1 MNSLLVMV
9 VTFALYILAYNL
21 YGKKLGSKVFELA
34 TKNITPAEKHNDGVD
49 YVPTNKFIL
58 AGHHFTSIAGTGP
71 IVGPVL
77 GVIWGWVPALLWVVF
92 GSIFAGAV
100 HDFGALVLSMRHDGR
115 SIGDITGTVVNPRTR
130 SLFFLIIFFCLW
142 IVIAIFA
149 ILMANLFVQYPQCV
163 FPIWIEIV
171 IAMTL
176 SWYLYEKKGSLLVGS
191 IAAIVAMYVTI
202 WIGLFIPVALSKA
215 AWLII
220 IMIYVF
226 FASTMPVQRL
236 LQPRDYINALELG
249 VAMILLIV
257 GIIVRPLPIVA
268 PAVIS
273 APAGAPPIFPFLFIT
288 IACGAISGFHCLV
301 SSGTSSKQ
309 IDKEP
314 NALAVGYGGM
324 LLEAA
329 LATLVIIAVTTG
341 VSKEAWLT
349 TYANYAKVPTLPTF
363 AEGGARIVET
373 LGISKAMSLN
383 ILAVF
388 MVSFASTTIDTATRL
403 QRYVISE
410 FGDSIGQKWLDNKYI
425 AAGIAVV
432 SAYLLA
438 FRGSANVL
446 WPLFGATNQ
455 LLAGLAL
462 LTITVYL
469 AENSKPTQYTMIP
482 MIFMIFITTWGMVAN
497 LLSYMAKGNMLLSII
512 DGVIIVLEIWMI
524 VEAITVLGKVK
535 QGRLGQ
541 PNMKA

>member
-1 MNSLLVMV
+1 VNSLLVMV

-115 SIGDITGTVVNPRTR
+115 SIGDITGSVVNPRTR
-130 SLFFLIIFFCLW
+130 SLFFLIIFFGLW

-163 FPIWIEIV
+163 FPIWIEIA
-171 IAMTL
+171 IAMAL
-176 SWYLYEKKGSLLVGS
+176 SWYLYEKKGSLLIGS
-191 IAAIVAMYVTI
+191 IVAIVLMYLTI
-202 WIGLFIPVALSKA
+202 WIGLYIPVALSKA
-215 AWLII
+215 AWIII
-220 IMIYVF
+220 IMIYIF

-268 PAVIS
+268 PAVVS
-273 APAGAPPIFPFLFIT
+273 SPAGAPSMFPFLFIT
-288 IACGAISGFHCLV
+288 IACGAISGFHSLV

-314 NALAVGYGGM
+314 SALAVGYGGM

-373 LGISKAMSLN
+373 LGISRAMALN

-432 SAYLLA
+432 SAYLMA
-438 FRGSANVL
+438 FRGSANVI

-455 LLAGLAL
+455 LIAGLAL
-462 LTITVYL
+462 LTVTVYL
-469 AENSKPTQYTMIP
+469 AENNKPTVYTMIP
-482 MIFMIFITTWGMVAN
+482 MIFMVFMTTWGMVGNFRNYLAAGN
-497 LLSYMAKGNMLLSII
+497 TLLAVI
-512 DGVIIVLEIWMI
+512 DGIIIVLELWMI
-524 VEAITVLGKVK
+524 VEAVNVLGRVR
-535 QGRLGQ
+535 QGQLGQ
-541 PNMKA
+541 PNVRA

>member
-77 GVIWGWVPALLWVVF
+77 GVIWGWVPALLWVVL

-115 SIGDITGTVVNPRTR
+115 SIGDITGSVVNPRTR
-130 SLFFLIIFFCLW
+130 SLFFLIIFFGLW

-163 FPIWIEIV
+163 FPIWIEIA
-171 IAMTL
+171 IAMAL
-176 SWYLYEKKGSLLVGS
+176 SWYLYEKKGSLLIGS
-191 IAAIVAMYVTI
+191 IVAIVLMYLTI
-202 WIGLFIPVALSKA
+202 WIGLYIPVALSKA
-215 AWLII
+215 AWIII
-220 IMIYVF
+220 IMIYIF

-268 PAVIS
+268 PAVVS
-273 APAGAPPIFPFLFIT
+273 SPAGAPSMFPFLFIT
-288 IACGAISGFHCLV
+288 IACGAISGFHSLV

-314 NALAVGYGGM
+314 SALAVGYGGM

-373 LGISKAMSLN
+373 LGISRAMALN

-432 SAYLLA
+432 SAYLMA
-438 FRGSANVL
+438 FRGSANVI

-455 LLAGLAL
+455 LIAGLAL
-462 LTITVYL
+462 LTVTVYL
-469 AENSKPTQYTMIP
+469 AENNKPTVYTMIP
-482 MIFMIFITTWGMVAN
+482 MIFMVFMTTWGMVGNFRNYLAAGN
-497 LLSYMAKGNMLLSII
+497 TLLAVI
-512 DGVIIVLEIWMI
+512 DGIIIVLEVWMI
-524 VEAITVLGKVK
+524 VEAVNVLGRVR
-535 QGRLGQ
+535 QGQLGQ
-541 PNMKA
+541 PNVRA

>member
-115 SIGDITGTVVNPRTR
+115 SIGDITGSVVNPRTR

-163 FPIWIEIV
+163 FPIWIEIA
-171 IAMTL
+171 IAMGL
-176 SWYLYEKKGSLLVGS
+176 SWYLYEKKGSLLIGS
-191 IAAIVAMYVTI
+191 IVAIVLMYLTI
-202 WIGLFIPVALSKA
+202 WIGLYIPVALSKA
-215 AWLII
+215 TWMII
-220 IMIYVF
+220 IMIYIF

-268 PAVIS
+268 PAVVAS
-273 APAGAPPIFPFLFIT
+273 PAGAPSMFPFLFIT
-288 IACGAISGFHCLV
+288 IACGAISGFHSLV

-314 NALAVGYGGM
+314 SALAVGYGGM

-341 VSKEAWLT
+341 VSRETWLT

-373 LGISKAMSLN
+373 LGISRAMALN

-425 AAGIAVV
+425 AAGFAVV
-432 SAYLLA
+432 SAYLMA
-438 FRGSANVL
+438 FRGSANVI

-469 AENSKPTQYTMIP
+469 AENNKPTQYTMIP
-482 MIFMIFITTWGMVAN
+482 MIFMVFMTTWGMVAN
-497 LLSYMAKGNMLLSII
+497 FRNYVAAGNTLLAVI
-512 DGVIIVLEIWMI
+512 DGIIIVLEVWMI
-524 VEAITVLGKVK
+524 VEAITVLGRVR
-535 QGRLGQ
+535 QGRLDQ
-541 PNMKA
+541 PNVKA

>member
-115 SIGDITGTVVNPRTR
+115 SIGDITGSVVNPRTR

-163 FPIWIEIV
+163 FPIWIEIA
-171 IAMTL
+171 IAMGL
-176 SWYLYEKKGSLLVGS
+176 SWYLYEKKGSLLIGS
-191 IAAIVAMYVTI
+191 IVAIVLMYLTI
-202 WIGLFIPVALSKA
+202 WIGLYIPVALSKA
-215 AWLII
+215 TWMII
-220 IMIYVF
+220 IMIYIF

-249 VAMILLIV
+249 VAMVLLIV

-268 PAVIS
+268 PAVVS
-273 APAGAPPIFPFLFIT
+273 SPSGAPSMFPFLFIT
-288 IACGAISGFHCLV
+288 IACGAISGFHSLV

-314 NALAVGYGGM
+314 SALAVGYGGM

-373 LGISKAMSLN
+373 LGISRAMALN

-425 AAGIAVV
+425 AAGFAVV
-432 SAYLLA
+432 SAYLMA
-438 FRGSANVL
+438 FRGSANVI

-469 AENSKPTQYTMIP
+469 AENNKPTQYTMIP
-482 MIFMIFITTWGMVAN
+482 MIFMVFMTTWGMVAN
-497 LLSYMAKGNMLLSII
+497 FRNYVAAGNTLLAVI
-512 DGVIIVLEIWMI
+512 DGIIIVLEVWMI
-524 VEAITVLGKVK
+524 VEAITVLGRVR
-535 QGRLGQ
+535 QGRLDQ
-541 PNMKA
+541 PNVKA

>member
-1 MNSLLVMV
+1 VNSLLVMV

-21 YGKKLGSKVFELA
+21 YGKKLGTKVFELA

-115 SIGDITGTVVNPRTR
+115 SIGDITGSVVNTRTR

-163 FPIWIEIV
+163 FPIWIEIA
-171 IAMTL
+171 IAMGL
-176 SWYLYEKKGSLLVGS
+176 SWYLYEKKGSLLIGS
-191 IAAIVAMYVTI
+191 IVAIVLMYLTI
-202 WIGLFIPVALSKA
+202 WIGLYIPVALSRA
-215 AWLII
+215 AWIVI
-220 IMIYVF
+220 IMIYTF
-226 FASTMPVQRL
+226 LASTLPVQRL

-249 VAMILLIV
+249 VAMVLLIV
-257 GIIVRPLPIVA
+257 GIIARPLPIVA
-268 PAVIS
+268 PAVVTS
-273 APAGAPPIFPFLFIT
+273 PAGAPSMFPFLFIT
-288 IACGAISGFHCLV
+288 IACGAISGFHSLV

-314 NALAVGYGGM
+314 SALPVGYGGM

-341 VSKEAWLT
+341 VSKETWLT

-373 LGISKAMSLN
+373 LGISKALALN

-432 SAYLLA
+432 SAYFMA
-438 FRGSANVL
+438 FRGSANVI

-462 LTITVYL
+462 LTVTVYL
-469 AENSKPTQYTMIP
+469 AENNKPTQYTMLP
-482 MIFMIFITTWGMVAN
+482 MIFMIFMTTWGMVGN
-497 LLSYMAKGNMLLSII
+497 LRNYIAAGNTLLAVI
-512 DGVIIVLEIWMI
+512 DGIIIVLELWMI
-524 VEAITVLGKVK
+524 VEAINVLGRVK
-535 QGRLGQ
+535 QGKLGR
-541 PNMKA
+541 PDMKA

>member
-1 MNSLLVMV
+1 VNSLLVMV

-115 SIGDITGTVVNPRTR
+115 SIGDITGSVVNPRTR

-163 FPIWIEIV
+163 FPIWIEIA
-171 IAMTL
+171 IAMGL
-176 SWYLYEKKGSLLVGS
+176 SWYLYEKKGSLLIGS
-191 IAAIVAMYVTI
+191 IVAIVLMYLTI
-202 WIGLFIPVALSKA
+202 WIGLYIPVALSKA
-215 AWLII
+215 TWMII
-220 IMIYVF
+220 IMIYIF

-249 VAMILLIV
+249 VAMVLLIV

-268 PAVIS
+268 PAVVS
-273 APAGAPPIFPFLFIT
+273 SPSGAPSMFPFLFIT
-288 IACGAISGFHCLV
+288 IACGAISGFHSLV

-314 NALAVGYGGM
+314 SALAVGYGGM

-373 LGISKAMSLN
+373 LGISRAMALN

-425 AAGIAVV
+425 AAGFAVV
-432 SAYLLA
+432 SAYLMA
-438 FRGSANVL
+438 FRGSANVI

-469 AENSKPTQYTMIP
+469 AENNKPTQYTMIP
-482 MIFMIFITTWGMVAN
+482 MIFMVFMTTWGMVAN
-497 LLSYMAKGNMLLSII
+497 FRNYVAAGNTLLAVI
-512 DGVIIVLEIWMI
+512 DGIIIVLEVWMI
-524 VEAITVLGKVK
+524 VEAITVLGRVR
-535 QGRLGQ
+535 QGRLDQ
-541 PNMKA
+541 PNVKA

>member
-115 SIGDITGTVVNPRTR
+115 SIGDITGSVVNPRTR
-130 SLFFLIIFFCLW
+130 SLFFLIIFFGLW

-163 FPIWIEIV
+163 FPIWIEIAV
-171 IAMTL
+171 AMAL
-176 SWYLYEKKGSLLVGS
+176 SWYLYEKKGSLLIGS
-191 IAAIVAMYVTI
+191 IVAIVLMYLTI
-202 WIGLFIPVALSKA
+202 WIGLYIPVALSKA
-215 AWLII
+215 TWIII
-220 IMIYVF
+220 IMIYIF

-268 PAVIS
+268 PAVVS
-273 APAGAPPIFPFLFIT
+273 SPAGAPSMFPFLFIT
-288 IACGAISGFHCLV
+288 IACGAISGFHSLV

-314 NALAVGYGGM
+314 SALAVGYGGM

-373 LGISKAMSLN
+373 LGISRAMALN

-432 SAYLLA
+432 SAYLMA
-438 FRGSANVL
+438 FRGSANVI

-455 LLAGLAL
+455 LIAGLAL
-462 LTITVYL
+462 LTVTVYL
-469 AENSKPTQYTMIP
+469 AENNKPTVYTMIP
-482 MIFMIFITTWGMVAN
+482 MIFMVFMTTWGMVGNFRNYLAAGN
-497 LLSYMAKGNMLLSII
+497 TLLAVI
-512 DGVIIVLEIWMI
+512 DGIIIVLEVWMI
-524 VEAITVLGKVK
+524 VEAVNVLGRVR
-535 QGRLGQ
+535 QGQLGQ
-541 PNMKA
+541 PNVRA

>member
-21 YGKKLGSKVFELA
+21 YGKKLGTKVFELA

-115 SIGDITGTVVNPRTR
+115 SIGDITGSVVNTRTR

-163 FPIWIEIV
+163 FPIWIEIA
-171 IAMTL
+171 IAMGL
-176 SWYLYEKKGSLLVGS
+176 SWYLYEKKGSLLIGS
-191 IAAIVAMYVTI
+191 IVAIVLMYLTI
-202 WIGLFIPVALSKA
+202 WIGLYIPVALSKA
-215 AWLII
+215 AWIVI

-226 FASTMPVQRL
+226 FASTLPVQRL

-249 VAMILLIV
+249 VAMVLLIV
-257 GIIVRPLPIVA
+257 GIIARPLPIVA
-268 PAVIS
+268 PAVVTS
-273 APAGAPPIFPFLFIT
+273 PAGAPSMFPFLFIT
-288 IACGAISGFHCLV
+288 IACGAISGFHSLV

-314 NALAVGYGGM
+314 SALPVGYGGM

-341 VSKEAWLT
+341 VSKETWLT

-373 LGISKAMSLN
+373 LGISKALALN

-432 SAYLLA
+432 SAYFMA
-438 FRGSANVL
+438 FRGSANVI

-462 LTITVYL
+462 LTVTVYL
-469 AENSKPTQYTMIP
+469 AENNKPTQYTMLP
-482 MIFMIFITTWGMVAN
+482 MIFMIFMTTWGMVGN
-497 LLSYMAKGNMLLSII
+497 LRNYIAAGNTLLAVI
-512 DGVIIVLEIWMI
+512 DGIIIVLELWMI
-524 VEAITVLGKVK
+524 VEAINVLGRVK
-535 QGRLGQ
+535 QGKLGR
-541 PNMKA
+541 PDMKA

>member
-77 GVIWGWVPALLWVVF
+77 GVIWGWVPALLWVVL

-115 SIGDITGTVVNPRTR
+115 SIGDITGSVVNPRTR

-163 FPIWIEIV
+163 FPIWIEIA
-171 IAMTL
+171 IAMGL
-176 SWYLYEKKGSLLVGS
+176 SWYLYEKKGSLLIGS
-191 IAAIVAMYVTI
+191 IVAIVLMYLTI
-202 WIGLFIPVALSKA
+202 WIGLYVPVALSKA
-215 AWLII
+215 TWIII
-220 IMIYVF
+220 IMIYIF

-268 PAVIS
+268 PAVVAS
-273 APAGAPPIFPFLFIT
+273 PAGAPSMFPFLFIT
-288 IACGAISGFHCLV
+288 IACGAISGFHSLV

-314 NALAVGYGGM
+314 SALAVGYGGM

-341 VSKEAWLT
+341 VSRETWLT

-373 LGISKAMSLN
+373 LGISRAMALN

-425 AAGIAVV
+425 AAGLAIV
-432 SAYLLA
+432 SAYLMA
-438 FRGSANVL
+438 FRGSANVI

-469 AENSKPTQYTMIP
+469 AENNKPTVYTMIP
-482 MIFMIFITTWGMVAN
+482 MIFMVFMTTWGMVGNFRNYVAAGN
-497 LLSYMAKGNMLLSII
+497 TLLAVI
-512 DGVIIVLEIWMI
+512 DGVIIVLEVWMI
-524 VEAITVLGKVK
+524 VEAVNVLGRVR

-541 PNMKA
+541 PNVRA

>member
-34 TKNITPAEKHNDGVD
+34 TRNITPAEKHNDGVD

-115 SIGDITGTVVNPRTR
+115 SIGDITGSVVNPRTR

-163 FPIWIEIV
+163 FPIWIEIA
-171 IAMTL
+171 IAMGL
-176 SWYLYEKKGSLLVGS
+176 SRYLYEKKGSLLIGS
-191 IAAIVAMYVTI
+191 IVAIVLMYLTI
-202 WIGLFIPVALSKA
+202 WIGLYIPVALSKA
-215 AWLII
+215 TWIII
-220 IMIYVF
+220 IMIYIF

-249 VAMILLIV
+249 VAMVLLIV
-257 GIIVRPLPIVA
+257 GIIVRPLPIIA
-268 PAVIS
+268 PAVVS
-273 APAGAPPIFPFLFIT
+273 SPAGAPSMFPFLFIT
-288 IACGAISGFHCLV
+288 IACGAISGFHSLV

-314 NALAVGYGGM
+314 SALAVGYGGM

-341 VSKEAWLT
+341 VSKETWLT

-373 LGISKAMSLN
+373 LGISRAMALN

-425 AAGIAVV
+425 AAGFAVV
-432 SAYLLA
+432 SAYLMA
-438 FRGSANVL
+438 FRGSANVI

-469 AENSKPTQYTMIP
+469 AENNKPTQYTMIP
-482 MIFMIFITTWGMVAN
+482 MIFMVFMTTWGMVAN
-497 LLSYMAKGNMLLSII
+497 FRNYVAAGNTLLAVI
-512 DGVIIVLEIWMI
+512 DGIIIVLEAWMI
-524 VEAITVLGKVK
+524 VEAITVLGRVR

-541 PNMKA
+541 PNVKA

>member
-1 MNSLLVMV
+1 MV

-34 TKNITPAEKHNDGVD
+34 TRNITPAEKHNDGVD

-115 SIGDITGTVVNPRTR
+115 SIGDITGSVVNPRTR

-163 FPIWIEIV
+163 FPIWIEIA
-171 IAMTL
+171 IAMGL
-176 SWYLYEKKGSLLVGS
+176 SWYLYEKKGSLLIGS
-191 IAAIVAMYVTI
+191 IVAIVLMYLTI
-202 WIGLFIPVALSKA
+202 WIGLYIPVALSKA
-215 AWLII
+215 TWIII
-220 IMIYVF
+220 IMIYIF

-249 VAMILLIV
+249 VAMVLLIV

-268 PAVIS
+268 PAVVS
-273 APAGAPPIFPFLFIT
+273 SPAGAPSMFPFLFIT
-288 IACGAISGFHCLV
+288 IACGAISGFHSLV

-314 NALAVGYGGM
+314 SALAVGYGGM

-373 LGISKAMSLN
+373 LGISKAMALN

-425 AAGIAVV
+425 AAGFAVV
-432 SAYLLA
+432 SAYLMA
-438 FRGSANVL
+438 FRGSANVI

-469 AENSKPTQYTMIP
+469 AENNKPTQYTMIP
-482 MIFMIFITTWGMVAN
+482 MIFMVFMTTWGMVAN
-497 LLSYMAKGNMLLSII
+497 FRNYVAAGNTLLAVI
-512 DGVIIVLEIWMI
+512 DGIIIVLEVWMI
-524 VEAITVLGKVK
+524 VEAITVLGRVR

-541 PNMKA
+541 PNVKA

>member
-1 MNSLLVMV
+1 VNSLLVMV

-77 GVIWGWVPALLWVVF
+77 GVIWGWLPALLWVVF

-115 SIGDITGTVVNPRTR
+115 SIGDITGSVVNTRTR

-163 FPIWIEIV
+163 FPIWIEIA
-171 IAMTL
+171 IAMGL
-176 SWYLYEKKGSLLVGS
+176 SWYLYDRKGSLLTGS
-191 IAAIVAMYVTI
+191 IVAIVLMYFTI
-202 WIGLFIPVALSKA
+202 WVGLFIPVALSKA
-215 AWLII
+215 TWLII
-220 IMIYVF
+220 IMIYIF

-257 GIIVRPLPIVA
+257 GIIVRPLPIAA

-273 APAGAPPIFPFLFIT
+273 SPAGAPSMFPFLFIT
-288 IACGAISGFHCLV
+288 IACGAISGFHSLV

-314 NALAVGYGGM
+314 SALAVGYGGM

-341 VSKEAWLT
+341 VSKETWLT

-373 LGISKAMSLN
+373 LGISKALALN

-425 AAGIAVV
+425 AAGLAVV
-432 SAYLLA
+432 SAYLMA
-438 FRGSANVL
+438 FRGSANVI

-469 AENSKPTQYTMIP
+469 AETDKPTQYTMIP
-482 MIFMIFITTWGMVAN
+482 MIFMVFMTTWGMVAN
-497 LLSYMAKGNMLLSII
+497 FRNYVAAGNTLLAVI
-512 DGVIIVLEIWMI
+512 DGIIIVLEVWMI
-524 VEAITVLGKVK
+524 VEAINVLGRVR

-541 PNMKA
+541 PNVKA

>member
-115 SIGDITGTVVNPRTR
+115 SIGDITGSVVNPRTR
-130 SLFFLIIFFCLW
+130 SLFFLIIFFGLW

-163 FPIWIEIV
+163 FPIWIEIA
-171 IAMTL
+171 IAMAL
-176 SWYLYEKKGSLLVGS
+176 SWYLYEKKGSLLIGS
-191 IAAIVAMYVTI
+191 IVAIVLMYLTI
-202 WIGLFIPVALSKA
+202 WIGLYIPIALSKA
-215 AWLII
+215 AWLTI
-220 IMIYVF
+220 IMIYIF

-268 PAVIS
+268 PAVVS
-273 APAGAPPIFPFLFIT
+273 SPAGAPSMFPFLFIT
-288 IACGAISGFHCLV
+288 IACGAISGFHSLV

-314 NALAVGYGGM
+314 SALAVGYGGM

-373 LGISKAMSLN
+373 LGISRAMALN

-432 SAYLLA
+432 SAYLMA
-438 FRGSANVL
+438 FRGSANVI

-455 LLAGLAL
+455 LIAGLAL
-462 LTITVYL
+462 LTVTVYL
-469 AENSKPTQYTMIP
+469 AENNKPTVYTMIP
-482 MIFMIFITTWGMVAN
+482 MIFMVFMTTWGMVGNFRNYLAAGN
-497 LLSYMAKGNMLLSII
+497 TLLAVI
-512 DGVIIVLEIWMI
+512 DGIIIVLEVWMI
-524 VEAITVLGKVK
+524 VEAVNVLGRVR
-535 QGRLGQ
+535 QGQLGQ
-541 PNMKA
+541 PNVRA

>member
-1 MNSLLVMV
+1 VNSLLVMV

-115 SIGDITGTVVNPRTR
+115 SIGDITGSVVNPRTR

-163 FPIWIEIV
+163 FPIWIEIA
-171 IAMTL
+171 IAMGL
-176 SWYLYEKKGSLLVGS
+176 SWYLYEKKGSLLIGS
-191 IAAIVAMYVTI
+191 IVAIVLMYLTI
-202 WIGLFIPVALSKA
+202 WIGLYIPVALSKA
-215 AWLII
+215 TWMII
-220 IMIYVF
+220 IMIYIF

-249 VAMILLIV
+249 VAMVLLIA

-268 PAVIS
+268 PAVVS
-273 APAGAPPIFPFLFIT
+273 SPSGAPSMFPFLFIT
-288 IACGAISGFHCLV
+288 IACGAISGFHSLV

-314 NALAVGYGGM
+314 SALAVGYGGM

-373 LGISKAMSLN
+373 LGISRAMALN

-425 AAGIAVV
+425 AAGFAVV
-432 SAYLLA
+432 SAYLMA
-438 FRGSANVL
+438 FRGSANVI

-469 AENSKPTQYTMIP
+469 AENNKPTQYTMIP
-482 MIFMIFITTWGMVAN
+482 MIFMVFMTTWGMVAN
-497 LLSYMAKGNMLLSII
+497 FRNYVAAGNTLLAVI
-512 DGVIIVLEIWMI
+512 DAIIIVLEVWMI
-524 VEAITVLGKVK
+524 VEAITVLGRVR
-535 QGRLGQ
+535 QGRLDQ
-541 PNMKA
+541 PNVKA

>member
-1 MNSLLVMV
+1 MV

-273 APAGAPPIFPFLFIT
+273 APAGAPPMLPFLFIT

>member
-115 SIGDITGTVVNPRTR
+115 SIGDITGSVVNPRTR

-163 FPIWIEIV
+163 FPIWIEIA
-171 IAMTL
+171 IAMGL
-176 SWYLYEKKGSLLVGS
+176 SWYLYEKKGSLLIGS
-191 IAAIVAMYVTI
+191 IVAIVLMYLTI
-202 WIGLFIPVALSKA
+202 WIGLYIPVALSKA
-215 AWLII
+215 TWIII
-220 IMIYVF
+220 IMIYIF

-249 VAMILLIV
+249 VAMVLLIV
-257 GIIVRPLPIVA
+257 GIIVRPLPIIA
-268 PAVIS
+268 PAVVS
-273 APAGAPPIFPFLFIT
+273 SPAGAPSMFPFLFIT
-288 IACGAISGFHCLV
+288 IACGAISGFHSLV

-314 NALAVGYGGM
+314 SALAVGYGGM

-341 VSKEAWLT
+341 VSKETWLT

-373 LGISKAMSLN
+373 LGISRAMALN

-425 AAGIAVV
+425 AAGFAVV
-432 SAYLLA
+432 SAYLMA
-438 FRGSANVL
+438 FRGSANVI

-469 AENSKPTQYTMIP
+469 AENNKPTQYTMIP
-482 MIFMIFITTWGMVAN
+482 MIFMVFMTTWGMVAN
-497 LLSYMAKGNMLLSII
+497 FRNYVAAGNTLLAVI
-512 DGVIIVLEIWMI
+512 DGIIIVLEAWMI
-524 VEAITVLGKVK
+524 VEAITVLGRVR

-541 PNMKA
+541 PNVKA

>member
-77 GVIWGWVPALLWVVF
+77 GVIWGWLPALLWVVF

-115 SIGDITGTVVNPRTR
+115 SIGDITGSVVNPRTR

-149 ILMANLFVQYPQCV
+149 ILMANLFVQYPKCV
-163 FPIWIEIV
+163 FPIWTEIA
-171 IAMTL
+171 IAMGL
-176 SWYLYEKKGSLLVGS
+176 SWYLYEKKGSLLIGS
-191 IAAIVAMYVTI
+191 IAAIVLMYLTI
-202 WIGLFIPVALSKA
+202 WIGLYIPVALSKA
-215 AWLII
+215 TWIII
-220 IMIYVF
+220 IMIYIF

-268 PAVIS
+268 PAVVS
-273 APAGAPPIFPFLFIT
+273 SPAGAPSMFPFLFIT
-288 IACGAISGFHCLV
+288 IACGAISGFHSLV

-314 NALAVGYGGM
+314 SALAVGYGGM

-341 VSKEAWLT
+341 VSRETWLT

-373 LGISKAMSLN
+373 LGISKAMALN

-425 AAGIAVV
+425 AAGLAIV
-432 SAYLLA
+432 SAYLMA
-438 FRGSANVL
+438 FRGSANVI

-469 AENSKPTQYTMIP
+469 AENNKPTVYTMIP
-482 MIFMIFITTWGMVAN
+482 MIFMVFMTTWGMVGNFRNYVAAGN
-497 LLSYMAKGNMLLSII
+497 TLLAVI
-512 DGVIIVLEIWMI
+512 DGIIIVLELWMI
-524 VEAITVLGKVK
+524 VEAINVLGRVR

-541 PNMKA
+541 PNVKA

>member
-1 MNSLLVMV
+1 VNSLLVMV

-115 SIGDITGTVVNPRTR
+115 SIGDITGSVVNPRTR
-130 SLFFLIIFFCLW
+130 SLFFLIIFFGLW

-163 FPIWIEIV
+163 FPIWIEIA
-171 IAMTL
+171 IAMAL
-176 SWYLYEKKGSLLVGS
+176 SWYLYEKKGSLLIGS
-191 IAAIVAMYVTI
+191 IVAIVLMYLTI
-202 WIGLFIPVALSKA
+202 WIGLYIPVALSKA
-215 AWLII
+215 AWIII
-220 IMIYVF
+220 IMIYIF

-268 PAVIS
+268 PAVVS
-273 APAGAPPIFPFLFIT
+273 SPAGAPSMFPFLFIT
-288 IACGAISGFHCLV
+288 IACGAISGFHSLV

-314 NALAVGYGGM
+314 SALAVGYGGM

-373 LGISKAMSLN
+373 LGISRAMALN

-432 SAYLLA
+432 SAYLMA
-438 FRGSANVL
+438 FRGSANVI

-455 LLAGLAL
+455 LIAGLAL
-462 LTITVYL
+462 LTVTVYL
-469 AENSKPTQYTMIP
+469 AENNKPTVYTMIP
-482 MIFMIFITTWGMVAN
+482 MIFMVFMTTWGMVGNFRNYLAAGN
-497 LLSYMAKGNMLLSII
+497 TLLAVI
-512 DGVIIVLEIWMI
+512 DGIIIVLEVWMI
-524 VEAITVLGKVK
+524 VEAVNVLGRVR

-541 PNMKA
+541 PNVRA

>member
-21 YGKKLGSKVFELA
+21 YGKKLGSKVFELS

-77 GVIWGWVPALLWVVF
+77 GVIWGWVPALLWVIF

-115 SIGDITGTVVNPRTR
+115 SIGDITGSVVNPRTR

-163 FPIWIEIV
+163 FPIWIEIA
-171 IAMTL
+171 IAMGL
-176 SWYLYEKKGSLLVGS
+176 SWYLYDKKGNLLIGS
-191 IAAIVAMYVTI
+191 IVAIVLMYLTI
-202 WIGLFIPVALSKA
+202 WIGLYIPVALSKA

-220 IMIYVF
+220 IMVYIF

-249 VAMILLIV
+249 VAMILLV
-257 GIIVRPLPIVA
+257 AGIIIRPLPIVA

-273 APAGAPPIFPFLFIT
+273 SPAGAPSMFPFLFIT
-288 IACGAISGFHCLV
+288 IACGAISGFHSLV

-314 NALAVGYGGM
+314 SALAVGYGGM

-341 VSKEAWLT
+341 VSKETWLA
-349 TYANYAKVPTLPTF
+349 TYSNYARVPTLPTF

-373 LGISKAMSLN
+373 LGISKAMALN

-410 FGDSIGQKWLDNKYI
+410 FGDSIGQKWLDDKYI

-432 SAYLLA
+432 SAYLMA
-438 FRGSANVL
+438 FRGSANVI

-455 LLAGLAL
+455 MLAGLAL
-462 LTITVYL
+462 LTVTVYL
-469 AENSKPTQYTMIP
+469 AENNKPTHYTMIP
-482 MIFMIFITTWGMVAN
+482 MLFMIFMTTWGMVAN
-497 LLSYMAKGNMLLSII
+497 FRNYLAAGNTLLSVI
-512 DGVIIVLEIWMI
+512 DGIIIVLEVWMI
-524 VEAITVLGKVK
+524 VEAVNVLGRVR

-541 PNMKA
+541 PSMKA

>member
-1 MNSLLVMV
+1 VNSLLVMV

-115 SIGDITGTVVNPRTR
+115 SIGDITGSVVNPRTR
-130 SLFFLIIFFCLW
+130 SLFFLIIFFGLW

-163 FPIWIEIV
+163 FPIWIEIA
-171 IAMTL
+171 IAMAL
-176 SWYLYEKKGSLLVGS
+176 SWYLYEKKGSLLIGS
-191 IAAIVAMYVTI
+191 IVAIVLMYLTI
-202 WIGLFIPVALSKA
+202 WIGLYIPVALSKA
-215 AWLII
+215 AWIII
-220 IMIYVF
+220 IMIYIF

-268 PAVIS
+268 PAVVS
-273 APAGAPPIFPFLFIT
+273 SPAGAPSMFPFLFIT
-288 IACGAISGFHCLV
+288 IACGAISGFHSLV

-314 NALAVGYGGM
+314 SALAVGYGGM

-373 LGISKAMSLN
+373 LGISRAMALN

-432 SAYLLA
+432 SAYLMA
-438 FRGSANVL
+438 FRGSANVI

-455 LLAGLAL
+455 LIAGLAL
-462 LTITVYL
+462 LTVTVYL
-469 AENSKPTQYTMIP
+469 AENNKPTVYTMIP
-482 MIFMIFITTWGMVAN
+482 MIFMVFMTTWGMVGNFRNYLAAGN
-497 LLSYMAKGNMLLSII
+497 TLLAVI
-512 DGVIIVLEIWMI
+512 DGIIIVLEVWMI
-524 VEAITVLGKVK
+524 VEAVNVLGRVR
-535 QGRLGQ
+535 QGQLGQ
-541 PNMKA
+541 PNVRA

>member
-1 MNSLLVMV
+1 MV

-77 GVIWGWVPALLWVVF
+77 GVIWGWVPALLWVVL

-115 SIGDITGTVVNPRTR
+115 SIGDITGSVVNPRTR

-163 FPIWIEIV
+163 FPIWIEIA
-171 IAMTL
+171 IAMGL
-176 SWYLYEKKGSLLVGS
+176 SWYLYEKKGSLLIGS
-191 IAAIVAMYVTI
+191 IVAIVLMYLTI
-202 WIGLFIPVALSKA
+202 WIGLYVPVALSKA
-215 AWLII
+215 TWIII
-220 IMIYVF
+220 IMIYIF

-268 PAVIS
+268 PAVVAS
-273 APAGAPPIFPFLFIT
+273 PAGAPSMFPFLFIT
-288 IACGAISGFHCLV
+288 IACGAISGFHSLV

-314 NALAVGYGGM
+314 SALAVGYGGM

-373 LGISKAMSLN
+373 LGISRAMALN

-425 AAGIAVV
+425 AAGFAVV
-432 SAYLLA
+432 SAYLMA
-438 FRGSANVL
+438 FRGSANVI

-469 AENSKPTQYTMIP
+469 AENNKPTQYTVIP
-482 MIFMIFITTWGMVAN
+482 MIFMVFMTTWGMVAN
-497 LLSYMAKGNMLLSII
+497 FRNYVAAGNTLLAVI
-512 DGVIIVLEIWMI
+512 DAIIIVLEVWMI
-524 VEAITVLGKVK
+524 VEAITVLGRVR
-535 QGRLGQ
+535 QGRLDQ
-541 PNMKA
+541 PNVKA

>member
-1 MNSLLVMV
+1 VNSLLVMV
-9 VTFALYILAYNL
+9 VTFVLYILAYNL
-21 YGKKLGSKVFELA
+21 YGKRLGSKVFELA

-100 HDFGALVLSMRHDGR
+100 HDLGALVISMRHEGK
-115 SIGDITGTVVNPRTR
+115 SIGDITGSVVNPRTR

-163 FPIWIEIV
+163 FPIWVEIA
-171 IAMTL
+171 IAMGL
-176 SWYLYEKKGSLLVGS
+176 SRYLYDKKGSLITGS
-191 IAAIVAMYVTI
+191 IAAIILMYFTI
-202 WIGLFIPVALSKA
+202 WVGLFIPVALSRA
-215 AWLII
+215 AWIVI
-220 IMIYVF
+220 IMVYIF
-226 FASTMPVQRL
+226 FASTLPVQRL

-249 VAMILLIV
+249 VAMALLIA

-273 APAGAPPIFPFLFIT
+273 SPAGAPPMFPFLFIT
-288 IACGAISGFHCLV
+288 IACGAISGFHSLV

-314 NALAVGYGGM
+314 SALAVGYGGM
-324 LLEAA
+324 LLEAS
-329 LATLVIIAVTTG
+329 LATLVILAVTTG
-341 VSKEAWLT
+341 VSKDAWLA

-363 AEGGARIVET
+363 AEGGARIVES
-373 LGISKAMSLN
+373 LGISKALALN

-410 FGDSIGQKWLDNKYI
+410 FGDSIGQNWLDNKYI
-425 AAGIAVV
+425 AAGIAVI

-438 FRGSANVL
+438 FRGSANVI

-462 LTITVYL
+462 LTVTVYL
-469 AENSKPTQYTMIP
+469 AEKDRPILYTMIP
-482 MIFMIFITTWGMVAN
+482 MIFMVFMTTWGMVAN
-497 LLSYMAKGNMLLSII
+497 FRNYLAAGNTLLAVI
-512 DGVIIVLEIWMI
+512 DGFIIVLEIWMI
-524 VEAITVLGKVK
+524 AEAINVLNRVR
-535 QGRLGQ
+535 QARLGV
-541 PNMKA
+541 PARPA

>member
-1 MNSLLVMV
+1 MV

-115 SIGDITGTVVNPRTR
+115 SIGDITGSVVNPRTR
-130 SLFFLIIFFCLW
+130 SLFFLIIFFGLW

-163 FPIWIEIV
+163 FPIWIEIAV
-171 IAMTL
+171 AMAL
-176 SWYLYEKKGSLLVGS
+176 SWYLYEKKGSLLIGS
-191 IAAIVAMYVTI
+191 IVAIVLMYLTI
-202 WIGLFIPVALSKA
+202 WIGLYIPVALSKA
-215 AWLII
+215 AWIII
-220 IMIYVF
+220 IMIYIF

-268 PAVIS
+268 PAVVS
-273 APAGAPPIFPFLFIT
+273 SPAGAPSMFPFLFIT
-288 IACGAISGFHCLV
+288 IACGAISGFHSLV

-314 NALAVGYGGM
+314 SALAVGYGGM

-373 LGISKAMSLN
+373 LGISRAMALN

-432 SAYLLA
+432 SAYLMA
-438 FRGSANVL
+438 FRGSANVI

-455 LLAGLAL
+455 LIAGLAL
-462 LTITVYL
+462 LTVTVYL
-469 AENSKPTQYTMIP
+469 AENNKPTVYTMIP
-482 MIFMIFITTWGMVAN
+482 MIFMVFMTTWGMVGNFRNYLAAGN
-497 LLSYMAKGNMLLSII
+497 TLLAVI
-512 DGVIIVLEIWMI
+512 DGIIIVLEVWMI
-524 VEAITVLGKVK
+524 VEAVNVLGRVR
-535 QGRLGQ
+535 QGQLGQ
-541 PNMKA
+541 PNVRA

>member
-1 MNSLLVMV
+1 VNSLLVMV

-115 SIGDITGTVVNPRTR
+115 SIGDITGSVVNPRTR

-163 FPIWIEIV
+163 FPIWIEIA
-171 IAMTL
+171 IAMGL
-176 SWYLYEKKGSLLVGS
+176 SWYLYENKGSLLIGS
-191 IAAIVAMYVTI
+191 IVAIVLMYLTI
-202 WIGLFIPVALSKA
+202 WIGLYIPVALSRA
-215 AWLII
+215 TWIVI

-226 FASTMPVQRL
+226 FASTLPVQRL

-268 PAVIS
+268 PAVVTS
-273 APAGAPPIFPFLFIT
+273 PAGAPSMFPFLFIT
-288 IACGAISGFHCLV
+288 IACGAISGFHSLV

-314 NALAVGYGGM
+314 SALAVGYGGM

-373 LGISKAMSLN
+373 LGISKALALN

-432 SAYLLA
+432 SAYFMA
-438 FRGSANVL
+438 FRGSANVI

-462 LTITVYL
+462 LTVTVYL
-469 AENSKPTQYTMIP
+469 AENNKPTQYTMLP
-482 MIFMIFITTWGMVAN
+482 MIFMVFMTTWGMVAN
-497 LLSYMAKGNMLLSII
+497 LRNYMAAGNTLLAVI
-512 DGVIIVLEIWMI
+512 DGIIIVLELWMI
-524 VEAITVLGKVK
+524 VEAINVLGRVR

-541 PNMKA
+541 PSVKA

>member
-21 YGKKLGSKVFELA
+21 YGKKLGTKVFELA

-115 SIGDITGTVVNPRTR
+115 SIGDITGSVVNTRTR

-163 FPIWIEIV
+163 FPIWIEIA
-171 IAMTL
+171 IAMGL
-176 SWYLYEKKGSLLVGS
+176 SWYLYENKGSLLIGS
-191 IAAIVAMYVTI
+191 IVAIVLMYLTI
-202 WIGLFIPVALSKA
+202 WIGLYIPVALSKA
-215 AWLII
+215 TWIVI
-220 IMIYVF
+220 IMIYIF
-226 FASTMPVQRL
+226 FASTTPVQRL

-249 VAMILLIV
+249 VAMVLLIV
-257 GIIVRPLPIVA
+257 GIIARPLPIVA
-268 PAVIS
+268 PAVVTS
-273 APAGAPPIFPFLFIT
+273 PAGAPSMFPFLFIT
-288 IACGAISGFHCLV
+288 IACGAISGFHSLV

-314 NALAVGYGGM
+314 SALPVGYGGM

-341 VSKEAWLT
+341 VSKETWLT

-373 LGISKAMSLN
+373 LGISKALALN

-432 SAYLLA
+432 SAYFMA
-438 FRGSANVL
+438 FRGSANVI

-462 LTITVYL
+462 LTVTVYL
-469 AENSKPTQYTMIP
+469 AENNKPTQYTMLP
-482 MIFMIFITTWGMVAN
+482 MIFMIFMTTWGMVGN
-497 LLSYMAKGNMLLSII
+497 LRNYIAAGNTLLAVI
-512 DGVIIVLEIWMI
+512 DGIIIVLELWMI
-524 VEAITVLGKVK
+524 VEAINVLGRVK
-535 QGRLGQ
+535 QGKLGR
-541 PNMKA
+541 PDMKA

>member
-1 MNSLLVMV
+1 VNSLLVMV

-34 TKNITPAEKHNDGVD
+34 TRNITPAEKHNDGVD

-115 SIGDITGTVVNPRTR
+115 SIGDITGSVVNPRTR

-163 FPIWIEIV
+163 FPIWIEIA
-171 IAMTL
+171 IAMGL
-176 SWYLYEKKGSLLVGS
+176 SWYLYEKKGSLLIGS
-191 IAAIVAMYVTI
+191 IVAIVLMYLTI
-202 WIGLFIPVALSKA
+202 WIGLYIPVALSKA
-215 AWLII
+215 TWIII
-220 IMIYVF
+220 IMIYIF

-249 VAMILLIV
+249 VAMVLLIV
-257 GIIVRPLPIVA
+257 GIIVRPLPIIA
-268 PAVIS
+268 PAVVS
-273 APAGAPPIFPFLFIT
+273 SPAGAPSMFPFLFIT
-288 IACGAISGFHCLV
+288 IACGAISGFHSLV

-314 NALAVGYGGM
+314 SALAVGYGGM

-341 VSKEAWLT
+341 VSKETWLT

-373 LGISKAMSLN
+373 LGISRAMALN

-425 AAGIAVV
+425 AAGFAVV
-432 SAYLLA
+432 SAYLMA
-438 FRGSANVL
+438 FRGSANVI

-469 AENSKPTQYTMIP
+469 AENNKPTQYTMIP
-482 MIFMIFITTWGMVAN
+482 MIFMVFMTTWGMVAN
-497 LLSYMAKGNMLLSII
+497 FRNYVAAGNTLLAVI
-512 DGVIIVLEIWMI
+512 DGIIIVLEVWMI
-524 VEAITVLGKVK
+524 VEAITVLGRVR

-541 PNMKA
+541 PNVKA

>member
-115 SIGDITGTVVNPRTR
+115 SIGDITGSVVNPRTR

-163 FPIWIEIV
+163 FPIWIEIA
-171 IAMTL
+171 IAMGL
-176 SWYLYEKKGSLLVGS
+176 SWYLYEKKGSLLIGS
-191 IAAIVAMYVTI
+191 IVAIVLMYLTI
-202 WIGLFIPVALSKA
+202 WIGLYIPVALSKA
-215 AWLII
+215 TWMII
-220 IMIYVF
+220 IMIYIF

-249 VAMILLIV
+249 VAMVLLIV

-268 PAVIS
+268 PAVVS
-273 APAGAPPIFPFLFIT
+273 SPSGAPSMFPFLFIT
-288 IACGAISGFHCLV
+288 IACGAISGFHSLV

-314 NALAVGYGGM
+314 SALAVGYGGM

-373 LGISKAMSLN
+373 LGISRAMALN

-425 AAGIAVV
+425 AAGFAVV
-432 SAYLLA
+432 SAYLMA
-438 FRGSANVL
+438 FRGSANVI

-469 AENSKPTQYTMIP
+469 AENNKPTQYTMIP
-482 MIFMIFITTWGMVAN
+482 MIFMVFMTTWGMVAN
-497 LLSYMAKGNMLLSII
+497 FRNYVAAGNTLLAVI
-512 DGVIIVLEIWMI
+512 DAIIIVLEVWMI
-524 VEAITVLGKVK
+524 VEAITVLGRVR
-535 QGRLGQ
+535 QGQLGQ
-541 PNMKA
+541 PNVKA

>member
-1 MNSLLVMV
+1 VNSLLVMV

-77 GVIWGWVPALLWVVF
+77 GVIWGWVPALLWVVL

-115 SIGDITGTVVNPRTR
+115 SIGDITGSVVNPRTR
-130 SLFFLIIFFCLW
+130 SLFFLIIFFSLW

-163 FPIWIEIV
+163 FPIWIEIA
-171 IAMTL
+171 IAMGL
-176 SWYLYEKKGSLLVGS
+176 SWYLYKKKGSLLIGS
-191 IAAIVAMYVTI
+191 IVAIVLMYLTI
-202 WIGLFIPVALSKA
+202 WIGLYIPVALSKA
-215 AWLII
+215 AWLVI

-249 VAMILLIV
+249 VAMVLLIV

-268 PAVIS
+268 PAVVS
-273 APAGAPPIFPFLFIT
+273 SPAGAPSMFPFLFIT
-288 IACGAISGFHCLV
+288 IACGAISGFHSLV

-341 VSKEAWLT
+341 VSKEAWLA

-373 LGISKAMSLN
+373 LGISRAMALN

-410 FGDSIGQKWLDNKYI
+410 FGDSVGQKWLDNKYI
-425 AAGIAVV
+425 AAAIAVV
-432 SAYLLA
+432 SAYLMA
-438 FRGSANVL
+438 FRGSANVI

-469 AENSKPTQYTMIP
+469 AENNKPTQYTVIP
-482 MIFMIFITTWGMVAN
+482 MIFMVFMTTWGMVAN
-497 LLSYMAKGNMLLSII
+497 FLNYLAKGNILLTVI
-512 DGVIIVLEIWMI
+512 DGIIIVLELWMI
-524 VEAITVLGKVK
+524 VEAVNVLGRVR

-541 PNMKA
+541 PNLKA

>member
-1 MNSLLVMV
+1 MV

-100 HDFGALVLSMRHDGR
+100 HDFGALVLSIRHDGR
-115 SIGDITGTVVNPRTR
+115 SIGDITGSVVNPRTR
-130 SLFFLIIFFCLW
+130 SLFFLIIFFGLW

-163 FPIWIEIV
+163 FPIWIEIA
-171 IAMTL
+171 IAMAL
-176 SWYLYEKKGSLLVGS
+176 SWYLYEKKGSLLIGS
-191 IAAIVAMYVTI
+191 IVAIVLMYLTI
-202 WIGLFIPVALSKA
+202 WIGLYIPVALSKA
-215 AWLII
+215 AWIII
-220 IMIYVF
+220 IMIYIF

-268 PAVIS
+268 PAVVS
-273 APAGAPPIFPFLFIT
+273 SPAGAPSMFPFLFIT
-288 IACGAISGFHCLV
+288 IACGAISGFHSLV

-314 NALAVGYGGM
+314 SALAVGYGGM

-373 LGISKAMSLN
+373 LGISRAMALN

-432 SAYLLA
+432 SAYLMA
-438 FRGSANVL
+438 FRGSANVI

-455 LLAGLAL
+455 LIAGLAL
-462 LTITVYL
+462 LTVTVYL
-469 AENSKPTQYTMIP
+469 AENNKPTVYTMIP
-482 MIFMIFITTWGMVAN
+482 MIFMVFMTTWGMVGNFRNYLAAGN
-497 LLSYMAKGNMLLSII
+497 TLLAVI
-512 DGVIIVLEIWMI
+512 DGIIIVLEVWMI
-524 VEAITVLGKVK
+524 VEAVNVLGRVR
-535 QGRLGQ
+535 QGRLGR
-541 PNMKA
+541 PNVKA